1 MRIKA
6 FADAARNYRSM
17 IKKSLL
23 ELRFLVPVFFV
34 LLALMLAVT
43 MNPFNF
49 LSANGVQWLSGEPG
63 LYFNGRGMAL
73 TDRDISSNA
82 YDAISVELWLQE
94 RRGSKNWGP
103 KEIFSLYDGAASPS
117 LLIGQWGGH
126 IFLYSRYNVAEDTFW
141 YKRFRSAERFPREKP
156 HLVTVTF
163 SGQEQAL
170 YIDGALQGKRI
181 LEKHAETEVSF
192 SGRLLLGSSPA
203 GNHGWR
209 GEVRGLALYNTVLQQ
224 EEIALHSTVVR
235 QKGMYGLAIDPDC
248 LALYPFDEGSGNSA
262 ASVGDA
268 SPSLSIPSHTIAQ
281 LPTLFSL
288 PHKDMR
294 NTSLLGFPLHDFL
307 NNILFFV
314 PFGVMLALIVA
325 HKYPVNSFALFVTV
339 TTAGGLFSLTI
350 ELLQLSLPSRT
361 AGIPDIISNM
371 VGSGLGVFVLYVL
384 QRKKGPLNGLD
395 RSPS

>member
-1 MRIKA
+1 
-6 FADAARNYRSM
+6 
-17 IKKSLL
+17 
-23 ELRFLVPVFFV
+23 
-34 LLALMLAVT
+34 MLAAT
-43 MNPFNF
+43 LHPFNF

-73 TDRDISSNA
+73 TGRDISSNA

-94 RRGSKNWGP
+94 RQGSKNWGP

-126 IFLYSRYNVAEDTFW
+126 IFLYSRYNVEEDTFW
-141 YKRFRSAERFPREKP
+141 YKRFRSTKRFPREKP

-170 YIDGALQGKRI
+170 YIDGALQEKRI
-181 LEKHAETEVSF
+181 SERHAETKVSF

-203 GNHGWR
+203 CNNGWR

-224 EEIALHSTVVR
+224 EEIAHHHTVVR
-235 QKGMYGLAIDPDC
+235 RKGMYGLAEDPDC

-262 ASVGDA
+262 ASVKDA
-268 SPSLSIPSHTIAQ
+268 SPALSIPPHTIAQ
-281 LPTLFSL
+281 VSTLFSL

-294 NTSLLGFPLHDFL
+294 KIHLLGFPLHDFL
-307 NNILFFV
+307 KNILFFL
-314 PFGVMLALIVA
+314 PFGLILALIVA
-325 HKYPVNSFALFVTV
+325 QKYPLNSFALLLTV
-339 TTAGGLFSLTI
+339 TAAGGLFSLTI
-350 ELLQLSLPSRT
+350 ELLQLFLPSRT

-371 VGSGLGVFVLYVL
+371 IGSGLGFFIVYAL
-384 QRKKGPLNGLD
+384 QRKKGPLNGPD
-395 RSPS
+395 ESST